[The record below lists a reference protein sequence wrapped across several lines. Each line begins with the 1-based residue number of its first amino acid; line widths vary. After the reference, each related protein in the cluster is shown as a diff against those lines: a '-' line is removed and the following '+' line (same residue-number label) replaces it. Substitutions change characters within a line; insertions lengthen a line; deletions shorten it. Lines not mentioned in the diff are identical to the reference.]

1 MVFNILWKQRLE
13 TSGLDPKLT
22 KCKFAALLLSYIT
35 FFLIKKFNKIFKRII
50 FNLFYYYVGW
60 F

>member
-22 KCKFAALLLSYIT
+22 NYKFAALLLSYIP
-35 FFLIKKFNKIFKRII
+35 FFNMLKICTKASILSFIIKRII
-50 FNLFYYYVGW
+50 K
-60 F
+60 